1 MSKIW
6 NIGELIVRNLPWE
19 DSISGKDF
27 FNRTQIRWYIV
38 LGGIRKIFRVCSN
51 VSRLYRAVRFTS
63 VVAQLPAWERERAHR
78 VNGRREDNGVEM
90 VKSVCVLSLTILLS
104 SLYDFTNRS
113 QAMAELLYAKVAERR
128 NGIAICCT
136 GMGRYFLFTFQI
148 IFYRTRGYCSHTA
161 KYTAYLLW

>member
-1 MSKIW
+1 M
-6 NIGELIVRNLPWE
+6 
-19 DSISGKDF
+19 
-27 FNRTQIRWYIV
+27 
-38 LGGIRKIFRVCSN
+38 
-51 VSRLYRAVRFTS
+51 
-63 VVAQLPAWERERAHR
+63 RERARR

-128 NGIAICCT
+128 NDIAICCT

-148 IFYRTRGYCSHTA
+148 IFYRTRGVLFSYSKIYCLFTVI
-161 KYTAYLLW
+161 KIDLCRLLISSSR